1 MADLNPRGDE
11 RGQLV
16 LVGAVVL
23 AVTFIGLAIV
33 VNSAIFS
40 ENLATRG
47 DVPGSGEALDY
58 RYEVEQGIGEIV
70 ETVNAN
76 ESRDPTLI
84 ENSVENISAQGGLQQ
99 ARSGRV
105 VSISYVDDEDGN
117 RLAQDTPDVLS
128 ANNTKTLATS
138 VSKTRNV
145 QLNFTRNITDGT
157 GSFELIAQESSG
169 SSFWN
174 MTVDPSTS
182 GDNTLRVE
190 LNNTAGVT
198 RSGTCEFGSDTPSV
212 DVTGATIDGERCQ
225 ALVRNGTG
233 EPLWF
238 AADIQGSSDYEIRF
252 ENGDEF
258 NGTYSM
264 TMNEGISDFDPNA
277 LDNDDNVV
285 YSVTVDLSYS
295 TSAVRYETEIEVAP
309 GEVPP

>member
-1 MADLNPRGDE
+1 MADLNPRGDD
-11 RGQLV
+11 RGQLI

-58 RYEVEQGIGEIV
+58 RYEVEQGVGEIV

-76 ESRDPTLI
+76 ESKDLSQI
-84 ENSVENISAQGGLQQ
+84 ENSIESSVENISSQAGFQQ

-105 VSISYVDDEDGN
+105 LSLSYNGRERGKRIVQNDSGPLSEN
-117 RLAQDTPDVLS
+117 STKILAS
-128 ANNTKTLATS
+128 S
-138 VSKTRNV
+138 VTKTRNV
-145 QLNFTRNITDGT
+145 HLNFTDNISSATIT
-157 GSFELIAQESSG
+157 GDFELIVQDSSG
-169 SSFWN
+169 TSFWN
-174 MTVDPSTS
+174 MTVDAS
-182 GDNTLRVE
+182 GDNSLTVE
-190 LNNTAGVT
+190 VNDTGVVT
-198 RSGTCEFGSDTPSV
+198 GPETCEFESDTPSI
-212 DVTGATIDGERCQ
+212 DITGASIDGERCQ

-238 AADIQGSSDYEIRF
+238 AAGISGYEIRF
-252 ENGDEF
+252 ETGDQY

-264 TMNEGISDFDPNA
+264 IVDDGASPSDPSE
-277 LDNDDNVV
+277 NVV
-285 YSVTVDLSYS
+285 YSVTVGFDYA
-295 TSAVRYETEIEVAP
+295 TSDVRYETEIEVAP